1 MGTFNR
7 NPEADTLLNLTSG
20 DVAQLQKDVAGMPF
34 DVQLLVENV
43 STIAALG
50 QDAHAAVTGPGI
62 MVLAID
68 PVAGH
73 VLTRFGKST
82 GVKPSDFDS
91 ISKAGNAHFHN
102 HEWVAGIETVAIRAQ
117 ASAQTST
124 GIAQS
129 SAPVV
134 VEHGLSGGTWL
145 LIALLGAGFI
155 GIIVWLYRRSQRD
168 REGYEKAL
176 DANRLETADLVGRN
190 VEEMTLP
197 DDPHTRNAKVL
208 FPDSTPSPGRTV
220 DGDGYLQPKSRRRT
234 VQSAQPTMSR
244 RSAVQ
249 PTSQPPW
256 TGPRSTYSSAPVPV
270 TPVVTTAVMPED
282 RFAEGLLIGEA
293 LSRPEREMV
302 VEREVPSRRH
312 SRSRVRDDDDDDS
325 GGSDSV
331 FDGGR
336 SNFTTSQS
344 DDAGGSDSSYTPSTS
359 SDDSSPSIDIG
370 GGSSDIDTGGGG
382 GGSDDSGG
390 GDSSF

>member
-7 NPEADTLLNLTSG
+7 NPEADTLLNLTPG
-20 DVAQLQKDVAGMPF
+20 DVAQLQKDAADMPF

-50 QDAHAAVTGPGI
+50 QDAHAAVTGPNI

-102 HEWVAGIETVAIRAQ
+102 HEWVAGIETVVIRAQ

-145 LIALLGAGFI
+145 LIALLGAGFV

-176 DANRLETADLVGRN
+176 DANRLETAELVSRN

-197 DDPHTRNAKVL
+197 
-208 FPDSTPSPGRTV
+208 STTP
-220 DGDGYLQPKSRRRT
+220 SRRRT
-234 VQSAQPTMSR
+234 VQSTQPAMNR
-244 RSAVQ
+244 RSATQAPLPPSV
-249 PTSQPPW
+249 PW
-256 TGPRSTYSSAPVPV
+256 TGPRATYSSAPVD
-270 TPVVTTAVMPED
+270 TRPVVTTAVMPAPADD

-293 LSRPEREMV
+293 LARPEREVV
-302 VEREVPSRRH
+302 VEREERPTRRH
-312 SRSRVRDDDDDDS
+312 HRARVRDDDDDNDS
-325 GGSDSV
+325 GGGGSV
-331 FDGGR
+331 FDGGG
-336 SNFTTSQS
+336 SSFTPSTS
-344 DDAGGSDSSYTPSTS
+344 DDAGGSDSSYTPS
-359 SDDSSPSIDIG
+359 SDDSSGGGTSIDIG
-370 GGSSDIDTGGGG
+370 GSSSDFDIGGGG
-382 GGSDDSGG
+382 GCNDSGG